1 MKIDNK
7 SNVRFQ
13 LRLHIVLL
21 IGIILLLAGLAIFF
35 TGIFH
40 TAGFIG
46 LAVVAYSIVKI
57 LRFHYVEYENSG
69 EVLSLRSYHV
79 FSNKHDGRQVE
90 LPVDKVLKLYI
101 EKSFWIN
108 YLIINIKK
116 KDGRKTVKIHF
127 PINDMR
133 SKDLE
138 TIEKHFI
145 K

>member
-116 KDGRKTVKIHF
+116 DGRKTVKIHF

>member
-79 FSNKHDGRQVE
+79 FSNKYDGRQIE

-108 YLIINIKK
+108 YLIINIK

>member
-13 LRLHIVLL
+13 LRLHILLL

-40 TAGFIG
+40 TVGFIG

-116 KDGRKTVKIHF
+116 DGRKTVKIHF

>member
-13 LRLHIVLL
+13 LRLHILLL
-21 IGIILLLAGLAIFF
+21 IGIILFLAGLAIFF

-79 FSNKHDGRQVE
+79 FSNKYDGRQIE

-108 YLIINIKK
+108 YLIINIK

>member
-13 LRLHIVLL
+13 LRLHILLL

-40 TAGFIG
+40 NVGFIG

-116 KDGRKTVKIHF
+116 DGRKTVKIHF
-127 PINDMR
+127 PINDMG

>member
-13 LRLHIVLL
+13 LRLHILLL

-116 KDGRKTVKIHF
+116 DGRKTVKIHF
-127 PINDMR
+127 PINDMG

>member
-13 LRLHIVLL
+13 LRLHILLL

-40 TAGFIG
+40 TVGFIG

-101 EKSFWIN
+101 EKSFCIN
-108 YLIINIKK
+108 YLIINIK

-127 PINDMR
+127 PINDMG

>member
-13 LRLHIVLL
+13 LRLHILLL

-40 TAGFIG
+40 TVGFIG
-46 LAVVAYSIVKI
+46 LAIVAYSIVKI

-116 KDGRKTVKIHF
+116 DGRKTVKIHF
-127 PINDMR
+127 PINDMG

>member
-13 LRLHIVLL
+13 LRLHILLL
-21 IGIILLLAGLAIFF
+21 IGIILLLAALAIFF

-116 KDGRKTVKIHF
+116 DGRKTVKIHF
-127 PINDMR
+127 PINDMG

>member
-13 LRLHIVLL
+13 LRLHILLL

-40 TAGFIG
+40 TVGFIG

-90 LPVDKVLKLYI
+90 MSVDKVLKLYI

-116 KDGRKTVKIHF
+116 DGRKTVKIHF
-127 PINDMR
+127 PINDMG

>member
-13 LRLHIVLL
+13 LRLHILLL

-79 FSNKHDGRQVE
+79 FSNKYDGRQIE

-108 YLIINIKK
+108 YLIINIK

>member
-116 KDGRKTVKIHF
+116 DGRKTVKIHF
-127 PINDMR
+127 PINDMG

-138 TIEKHFI
+138 RIEKHFI

>member
-13 LRLHIVLL
+13 LRLHILLL

-79 FSNKHDGRQVE
+79 FSNKYDGRQIE

-116 KDGRKTVKIHF
+116 DGRKTVKIHF
-127 PINDMR
+127 PINDMG